1 MCLRLQVLEESRVE
15 EQMRSS
21 KQRGQEIKKYEV
33 LWLSKDPEFWE
44 SFGVEDRDSRNVGEV
59 EVGWKRRMEERRAFN

>member
-1 MCLRLQVLEESRVE
+1 VYKGVEGMCLRLQVLEESRVE

-33 LWLSKDPEFWE
+33 L
-44 SFGVEDRDSRNVGEV
+44 
-59 EVGWKRRMEERRAFN
+59 